1 MSDEKVLTKEIA
13 EQWIADEDSV
23 DLSEFTTIE
32 EDVAEFIGLASVD
45 PFFVQNYTAS
55 NRSDFLYWLSGVSE
69 LSPNTI
75 LLLRPSLKELS
86 RMFSCT
92 LTAAVE
98 EIRDSGNGWLTK
110 NTEMAESGFNAL
122 FWPVLSHPA
131 SSDDCVF
138 ISTGVSGYDVF
149 GEDLKDNTLYY
160 SLVDELLRQGDG
172 DECKELL
179 HSLIGEYPMACN
191 SVSFEGYASASG
203 GYYIPFERLCECLKE
218 SNWPHVD
225 EILRLGLKALTTDQA
240 RAVAETY
247 GSVYLGDDLESIS
260 EDCAAIL
267 ADGRADVTFYCTSI
281 PATESHWKLV
291 KRWGDID
298 NFLEL
303 TVETI
308 SDEFADYI
316 FQIGKSYSAVVLGS
330 VKVMSDVSLG
340 SLVRIQGEL
349 GLGLTTLSYSQATI
363 LSQHNAKLS
372 LYELV
377 NLSDETATLLSGF
390 PYELFIDNLDNIPDS
405 AAAILRN
412 HHSFADEEDEDY
424 EDE

>member
-1 MSDEKVLTKEIA
+1 M
-13 EQWIADEDSV
+13 
-23 DLSEFTTIE
+23 
-32 EDVAEFIGLASVD
+32 
-45 PFFVQNYTAS
+45 
-55 NRSDFLYWLSGVSE
+55 
-69 LSPNTI
+69 
-75 LLLRPSLKELS
+75 
-86 RMFSCT
+86 
-92 LTAAVE
+92 
-98 EIRDSGNGWLTK
+98 
-110 NTEMAESGFNAL
+110 
-122 FWPVLSHPA
+122 
-131 SSDDCVF
+131 
-138 ISTGVSGYDVF
+138 
-149 GEDLKDNTLYY
+149 
-160 SLVDELLRQGDG
+160 
-172 DECKELL
+172 
-179 HSLIGEYPMACN
+179 
-191 SVSFEGYASASG
+191 
-203 GYYIPFERLCECLKE
+203 
-218 SNWPHVD
+218 
-225 EILRLGLKALTTDQA
+225 
-240 RAVAETY
+240 
-247 GSVYLGDDLESIS
+247 
-260 EDCAAIL
+260 
-267 ADGRADVTFYCTSI
+267 
-281 PATESHWKLV
+281 